1 MSDPTQKPKEADDE
15 MVIDTSKM
23 SSGKKDALEVAELS
37 REKDW
42 KLPSFAAELF
52 MGRFKPELVFPFPAQ
67 PDTER
72 AVGDALVNKV
82 RDYLAANLDP
92 DEVDATREIP
102 KKVIQDLF
110 DMGLFAMKVP
120 EQYQGLGLSQ
130 VNYNR
135 VMMMIASYCGSTAV
149 LLSAHQSIGVPQ
161 PLKMFGTPEQKTKF
175 YPRFRKSSISAFGLT
190 EPGVGS
196 DPAKMTTKA
205 DLSEDG
211 KYYIINGAKQW
222 CTNSPVADILIVMAR
237 TKPKMVRGK
246 ERQQITAFIVERN
259 SPGIELLQRCDFMGL
274 AGMQN
279 GNLKFTDVKVPVE
292 NMIGGEGGGLK
303 LALVTLNAGRLTLPA
318 ACTGMAKQCLSIARR
333 WGNERVQWGQP
344 VGHHEA
350 GQEKLAFMASTT
362 FAMEAVTMLSSA
374 YVDMKNTDIRIEAA
388 MAKYFCSEYGW
399 KIVDQTMQ
407 LRGGR
412 GYEKAR
418 SLKFRGEAPYPV
430 ERMMRD
436 ARINTI
442 IEGTSEIM
450 RLFLARE
457 AVDKH
462 LSMAKDMI
470 KPGAPMG
477 LRILTFLKLTGFY
490 VWWYPRQWLSWLPG
504 GMPSD
509 AGSLATHLRYVSRT
523 GHRLA
528 RALFHTMAFYRDKLD
543 QHQIVLSHVIDIGT
557 ELFAITATCSFA
569 IKRAK
574 EEGSQSP
581 IELADLYSREAALRI
596 EGHFRA
602 LCCNNNGRINKVA
615 KTVSDGAVKWLEKE
629 VVWIGPKD

>member
-1 MSDPTQKPKEADDE
+1 MSDAEKKKDAEDE
-15 MVIDTSKM
+15 LVIDTSKM
-23 SSGKKDALEVAELS
+23 SAGKKDALEIAELS
-37 REKDW
+37 RQKDW

-52 MGRFKPELVFPFPAQ
+52 MGRFLPELVFPFPTQ
-67 PDTER
+67 PPAEK
-72 AVGDALVNKV
+72 AEGDALVDKV

-102 KKVIQDLF
+102 KKVIADLF
-110 DMGLFAMKVP
+110 EMGLFAMKAP
-120 EQYQGLGLSQ
+120 REYDGLGLSQ

-135 VMMMIASYCGSTAV
+135 VMMMISSFCGSTAV

-161 PLKMFGTPEQKTKF
+161 PLKMFGTPEQKKKF
-175 YPRFRKSSISAFGLT
+175 YPRFRTGTISAFGLT

-211 KYYIINGAKQW
+211 SYYVLNGVKQW
-222 CTNSPVADILIVMAR
+222 CTNSPVADLLIVMAR
-237 TKPKMVRGK
+237 TKPKLVRGK
-246 ERQQITAFIVERN
+246 ERPQVTAFIVEKN
-259 SPGIELLQRCDFMGL
+259 SPGVELIQRCDFMGL

-279 GNLKFTDVKVPVE
+279 GNLRFTNVKVPLE

-303 LALVTLNAGRLTLPA
+303 LALTTLNTGRLTLPA
-318 ACTGMAKQCLSIARR
+318 ACVGMAKQCLSIARR
-333 WGNERVQWGQP
+333 WGNKREQWGQP
-344 VGHHEA
+344 VGRHEA
-350 GQEKLAFMASTT
+350 GQEKIAFIASTT
-362 FAMEAVTMLSSA
+362 FAMEAVTMLSSH
-374 YVDMKNTDIRIEAA
+374 YVDKKNTDIRIEAA

-399 KIVDQTMQ
+399 RIVDMTMQ

-418 SLKFRGEAPYPV
+418 SLQFRGDEPYPV

-457 AVDKH
+457 VLDKH

-470 KPGAPMG
+470 KPGTPIPV
-477 LRILTFLKLTGFY
+477 RILAFLKLTGFY
-490 VWWYPRQWLSWLPG
+490 AFWYPRQWLSWLPA
-504 GMPSD
+504 GMPAD
-509 AGSLATHLRYVSRT
+509 MGSLGCHVRYVART

-528 RALFHTMAFYRDKLD
+528 RELFHIMVRYQDKLD
-543 QHQIVLSHVIDIGT
+543 QRQIILGHLINAGT
-557 ELFAITATCSFA
+557 ELFVMAATCSFA
-569 IKRAK
+569 VQRAK
-574 EEGSQSP
+574 EEGDDSP
-581 IELADLYSREAALRI
+581 MELADLYCREARRRI
-596 EGHFRA
+596 AWYFHSLWHHDNRSIGA
-602 LCCNNNGRINKVA
+602 VA
-615 KTVSDGAVKWLEKE
+615 KRVSDGAMKWLEKD
-629 VVWIGPKD
+629 VVWIGPRE